1 MSEELL
7 KKQVKLD
14 DLSCEKAALT
24 ARLRASQQRVT
35 KLEKQAQALSEHG
48 AELGG
53 MGSELGAGGGF
64 GADAMGAMGT
74 PSKSGGMR
82 RRGGAGGRIAA
93 IPAVARYEEVRQ
105 AADKIDGWA
114 LWLVGI
120 VRANPYARLYF
131 LLYLGMLHSWIFFI
145 TVFHATSFEE
155 VHGDHLGVG
164 VPGMASNSQF
174 PGVAPNKARALGV

>member
-24 ARLRASQQRVT
+24 ARLRASQQRVA

-53 MGSELGAGGGF
+53 MGSELSAGGGF
-64 GADAMGAMGT
+64 GSDGMGT
-74 PSKSGGMR
+74 PSKGAGGMR
-82 RRGGAGGRIAA
+82 RRGGGGGRSGIAA
-93 IPAVARYEEVRQ
+93 IPAVAKYEEVRQ

-114 LWLVGI
+114 LWLMGI

-131 LLYLGMLHSWIFFI
+131 LLYLGTLHSWIFFI

-155 VHGDHLGVG
+155 VHGDHVGVG

-174 PGVAPNKARALGV
+174 PGVAPNTARALGV